1 MSSPN
6 ARPYTLISTDAH
18 AGADLLAYKAYLP
31 SSFHDDFDQW
41 AADFHDPWAD
51 LDRKTYY
58 EDDADLLMGRA
69 SFVSKYSWDS
79 NTRIAHMDAE
89 GIAAEVLFP
98 NTVPPFYPSGII
110 TALSPRSAEEYR
122 YRWEGIRAHNR
133 WLVDFCA
140 LLPDRRIGMAQVFVD
155 DIEDAIAE
163 MRWAKKAGLS
173 GVLIPGDV
181 GALYDSRYDPLWATS
196 CELELPVHRHA
207 IIVTEQT
214 TGFATAAAAVG
225 AHEFHFWVG
234 RAIGHLI
241 LGGVFQQFPDL
252 KFVITETGCSW
263 VPPELRKLDAEIQFG
278 TVPGQGQIVFGDA
291 VTGLE
296 LSATEY
302 FRRNCWI
309 GMSTVRPDE
318 IAMRHDIG
326 AERLMWGADYPH
338 TEGSFPH
345 TRLALRLLF
354 SDVPEAEVRAM
365 TSVNAA
371 TVYGC
376 DLDVLQAIA
385 DRIGP
390 TVDEVATP
398 VVPEELPKETMSASI
413 APALLPVASG

>member
-1 MSSPN
+1 MTGPEGQ
-6 ARPYTLISTDAH
+6 RYTLISTDAH
-18 AGADLLAYKAYLP
+18 AGADLLDYKAYLP
-31 SSFHDDFDQW
+31 STYHDEFDRW

-51 LDRKTYY
+51 LDRLTHYD
-58 EDDADLLMGRA
+58 DDADVLMGRA

-79 NTRIAHMDAE
+79 DARIAHMDAE

-110 TALSPRSAEEYR
+110 TALAPQTAEEYR

-133 WLVDFCA
+133 WLVDFCGQA
-140 LLPDRRIGMAQVFVD
+140 PGRRIGMAQVFVD
-155 DIEDAIAE
+155 DIDDAIAE
-163 MRWAKKAGLS
+163 MRWAKEAGLS

-181 GALYDSRYDPLWATS
+181 GALYDPRYDPLWAAS

-225 AHEFHFWVG
+225 AHEFQFWVG
-234 RAIGHLI
+234 RVIGHLV
-241 LGGVFQQFPDL
+241 LGGVFQRFPDL
-252 KFVITETGCSW
+252 KFVITETGCAW
-263 VPPELRKLDAEIQFG
+263 VPPELQKLDMEIG
-278 TVPGQGQIVFGDA
+278 YGKVPGQGQVVFGDA
-291 VTGLE
+291 VAGLE

-309 GMSTVRPDE
+309 GMSTVRPEE
-318 IAMRHDIG
+318 IAMRHSIG
-326 AERLMWGADYPH
+326 HERLMWGADYPH

-354 SDVPEAEVRAM
+354 SDVPEPEVRAM
-365 TSVNAA
+365 TSTSAA
-371 TVYGC
+371 EVYGC
-376 DLDVLQAIA
+376 DLDHLQTIA

-390 TVDEVATP
+390 TVEEVATP
-398 VVPEELPKETMSASI
+398 VTPDELPKESMSASI
-413 APALLPVASG
+413 MPALAAAR